1 MRDIFLIL
9 LVFLSATQV
18 RANVVAITGEE
29 LIPIQLV
36 SETRKSFVINKGK
49 IDGIRLG
56 QEMLFSNRNISIKAQ
71 AIEVSRHLS
80 QWKAVE
86 DDATIPFNRYELV
99 IMNPKLDTIYDV
111 IPHFTEDFVGYRFKP
126 WHNWTVRGSY
136 SRTVSESVSDAS
148 GDQKTVREGTHFE
161 GLYSWRNHPNFDFG
175 VGLRIDRE
183 EMKVPEVGIIAP
195 HKRDMVL
202 LESLYHF
209 EDIKGTKDHWYI
221 GLAAALGKSSTDVDG
236 QVSTGYSFV
245 LPAGKLGYYK
255 TVNPKLAFLFEGI
268 VESVTIREEFA
279 STDEILGDTGT
290 QEYSL
295 TNFKLSFGIRF

>member
-1 MRDIFLIL
+1 MRDILYIIL
-9 LVFLSATQV
+9 VSLSVNTVF
-18 RANVVAITGEE
+18 ANVTAITGEE

-36 SETRKSFVINKGK
+36 SETRKTFVVNKGK

-99 IMNPKLDTIYDV
+99 IMNPKLDTIYDI
-111 IPHFTEDFVGYRFKP
+111 IPHFTEEFVGYRFKP
-126 WHNWTVRGSY
+126 WNNWTVRGSY

-148 GDQKTVREGTHFE
+148 GDQKTVREGGHYE
-161 GLYSWRNHPNFDFG
+161 ALHSWRNHPHFDFG
-175 VGLRIDRE
+175 VGLRFDRE
-183 EMKVPEVGIIAP
+183 DMKVPDVGIIAP
-195 HKRDMVL
+195 HKRDMII
-202 LESLYHF
+202 LETLYHF
-209 EDIKGTKDHWYI
+209 EDLKGTKDHWYI
-221 GLAAALGKSSTDVDG
+221 GLNAGIGKSSTDIDG
-236 QVSTGYSFV
+236 QVSSGFSYV

-255 TVNPKLAFLFEGI
+255 TVTPRLAFLFEGV
-268 VESVTIREEFA
+268 VESVTIREKFA
-279 STDEILGDTGT
+279 STDQILGDTGT

-295 TNFKLSFGIRF
+295 TNFKLSFGVRF

>member
-1 MRDIFLIL
+1 M
-9 LVFLSATQV
+9 AK
-18 RANVVAITGEE
+18 VVPITGEE
-29 LIPIQLV
+29 LLPIQLV

-99 IMNPKLDTIYDV
+99 VMNPKLDTIYDV
-111 IPHFTEDFVGYRFKP
+111 IPHFTEEFVGYRFKP
-126 WHNWTVRGSY
+126 WNNWTVRGSY

-148 GDQKTVREGTHFE
+148 GDQRTVREGTHFE
-161 GLYSWRNHPNFDFG
+161 ALHSWRNHPHFDLG
-175 VGLRIDRE
+175 IGLRIDRE

-195 HKRDMVL
+195 HKRDMIV

-209 EDIKGTKDHWYI
+209 EDIKGTKDHWFI
-221 GLAAALGKSSTDVDG
+221 GLSGAIGKSSTDIDG
-236 QVSTGYSFV
+236 QVSSGFSYI

-268 VESVTIREEFA
+268 VESVTIREKFA
-279 STDEILGDTGT
+279 SSDEILGDTGT